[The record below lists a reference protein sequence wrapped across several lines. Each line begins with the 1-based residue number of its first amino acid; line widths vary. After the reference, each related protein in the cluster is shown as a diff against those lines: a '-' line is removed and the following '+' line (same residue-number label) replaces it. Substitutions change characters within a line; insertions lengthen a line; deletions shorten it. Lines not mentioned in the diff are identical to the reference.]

1 MKHGSLFSGIGGF
14 DLAADW
20 MGWENIFHCE
30 IAEFPRKILNH
41 YWPNAECH
49 EDIKKTDFTKYR
61 GTVDIISGGFPCQPY
76 SAAGKRLGKEDDRH
90 LWPEML
96 RVIRE
101 VKPQWVVGENVRGL
115 LNWNGGM
122 VFHEVCADL
131 ENIGYEVQAFIIP
144 ASGINAPHQ
153 RERLWIVAHSSL
165 YANGLSTEGRMD
177 MGGELLEGREREEKT
192 NGFGIISKDA
202 TDTQNYG
209 RKTDERINNGTKYKS
224 NDRGTIRNIFNTDGK
239 QRDASDSDKHG
250 RQEQYRNMGEENGK
264 KEEQRNEFIW
274 NAIKSS
280 SKDRNATDTESLRIN
295 RAQKYENNN
304 SQSRER
310 RRCDI
315 NNFSKIQR
323 GNNAPNSDL
332 HGFDECNSK
341 DEINASEREFNAL
354 NDIDQSNGIG
364 NIADSKGERLEG
376 LRRQKER
383 YSKLHRG
390 YDGLS
395 NWQNFPTQSPVCG
408 GDDGI
413 SAYSHD
419 RTIQNE
425 NTMDRTLVI
434 KSAIDA
440 GRLMVDIETGKIYS
454 TVTKSNV
461 GDKVELKG
469 ADCNGYRVHNISFG
483 GIKKQCRAHQIVWI
497 YANGVYDKD
506 VLMIDHINR
515 NKSDN
520 RLSNLRLVDAKGNRE
535 NVNEYEGK
543 LTQDEKDTMYFIYAE
558 GHMSIRELAEDFGI
572 SKSRVHQ
579 LLSEHKG
586 LDNITFPKWR
596 NESIKGY
603 GNAVVPQVVYRIFKT
618 IEYIQNLKP

>member
-1 MKHGSLFSGIGGF
+1 MTMKHGSLFSGIGGF

-20 MGWENIFHCE
+20 MGWENVFHCE

-153 RERLWIVAHSSL
+153 RERLWIVANSRHNAERKTASSIT
-165 YANGLSTEGRMD
+165 NEGEQSSIIHTSEQSRN
-177 MGGELLEGREREEKT
+177 KSAIFN
-192 NGFGIISKDA
+192 NGFCDLQRDAAHTDNTRSNNGMQSNGEWKENDEQRRGQSQSEHWENGINGNVTNS
-202 TDTQNYG
+202 QNYG

-239 QRDASDSDKHG
+239 QR
-250 RQEQYRNMGEENGK
+250 
-264 KEEQRNEFIW
+264 
-274 NAIKSS
+274 
-280 SKDRNATDTESLRIN
+280 
-295 RAQKYENNN
+295 
-304 SQSRER
+304 
-310 RRCDI
+310 
-315 NNFSKIQR
+315 
-323 GNNAPNSDL
+323 NAPNSDL
-332 HGFDECNSK
+332 HGFDECNGN
-341 DEINASEREFNAL
+341 DEINASERGFNAL

-364 NIADSKGERLEG
+364 NIADSNGERLEG
-376 LRRQKER
+376 LRKQKEGH
-383 YSKLHRG
+383 SKLHRG

-395 NWQNFPTQSPVCG
+395 KWQNFPTQSPVCG

-413 SAYSHD
+413 SH
-419 RTIQNE
+419 
-425 NTMDRTLVI
+425 
-434 KSAIDA
+434 
-440 GRLMVDIETGKIYS
+440 
-454 TVTKSNV
+454 
-461 GDKVELKG
+461 
-469 ADCNGYRVHNISFG
+469 
-483 GIKKQCRAHQIVWI
+483 
-497 YANGVYDKD
+497 
-506 VLMIDHINR
+506 
-515 NKSDN
+515 
-520 RLSNLRLVDAKGNRE
+520 
-535 NVNEYEGK
+535 
-543 LTQDEKDTMYFIYAE
+543 
-558 GHMSIRELAEDFGI
+558 
-572 SKSRVHQ
+572 
-579 LLSEHKG
+579 G

-618 IEYIQNLKP
+618 IEYIQNLNDNTQSKN

>member
-20 MGWENIFHCE
+20 MGWENVFHCE

-49 EDIKKTDFTKYR
+49 EDIKKTDFKKYR

-122 VFHEVCADL
+122 VFHEVCSDL

-153 RERLWIVAHSSL
+153 RERLWIVAHTDN
-165 YANGLSTEGRMD
+165 ARTNNGMQFN
-177 MGGELLEGREREEKT
+177 GERKENHEQWRGQSQSEHWENGINGITADSDNGSGSCDTVQTRREE
-192 NGFGIISKDA
+192 F
-202 TDTQNYG
+202 
-209 RKTDERINNGTKYKS
+209 
-224 NDRGTIRNIFNTDGK
+224 
-239 QRDASDSDKHG
+239 
-250 RQEQYRNMGEENGK
+250 
-264 KEEQRNEFIW
+264 KELY
-274 NAIKSS
+274 
-280 SKDRNATDTESLRIN
+280 D
-295 RAQKYENNN
+295 
-304 SQSRER
+304 SQS
-310 RRCDI
+310 D
-315 NNFSKIQR
+315 
-323 GNNAPNSDL
+323 APNSDL
-332 HGFDECNSK
+332 HGFHERNGNN
-341 DEINASEREFNAL
+341 EINASERGFNAL

-364 NIADSKGERLEG
+364 NIDDSKGERLEG

-383 YSKLHRG
+383 HSKLHRG

-413 SAYSHD
+413 SY
-419 RTIQNE
+419 
-425 NTMDRTLVI
+425 
-434 KSAIDA
+434 
-440 GRLMVDIETGKIYS
+440 
-454 TVTKSNV
+454 
-461 GDKVELKG
+461 
-469 ADCNGYRVHNISFG
+469 
-483 GIKKQCRAHQIVWI
+483 
-497 YANGVYDKD
+497 
-506 VLMIDHINR
+506 
-515 NKSDN
+515 
-520 RLSNLRLVDAKGNRE
+520 
-535 NVNEYEGK
+535 
-543 LTQDEKDTMYFIYAE
+543 
-558 GHMSIRELAEDFGI
+558 
-572 SKSRVHQ
+572 
-579 LLSEHKG
+579 G

-618 IEYIQNLKP
+618 IEYIQNLK